1 MSVFTNPASRAPEQA
16 GQYVD
21 AVLGLLGDQD
31 PLQVLGA
38 TPAQLKEAIA
48 GLSDAKLHQPET
60 DGKWSIAEVLQH
72 LADSE
77 MVWAYRLRMTLAQ
90 DRPSLAGYD
99 QDAWASR
106 FDYAGTDPDQALAV
120 FGVVRRANLA
130 VLAGIAPGDWQ
141 RVAVHAERGEQS
153 VDHMVRLCAGH
164 DILHLN
170 QIARIRAAVS
180 SRQ

>member
-130 VLAGIAPGDWQ
+130 VLAGIAPGDDEFDTRLARQ
-141 RVAVHAERGEQS
+141 APGDAAAEKSIGAE
-153 VDHMVRLCAGH
+153 
-164 DILHLN
+164 N
-170 QIARIRAAVS
+170 QHPM
-180 SRQ
+180 